1 VDDDTNSENEHG
13 QPAPNIEN
21 DGRLTYLSRTP
32 RYNPFMFEGTM
43 FGCKVMA
50 LLDNGSTHN
59 FMDEGLV
66 NKRGLHCDDFEGF
79 D

>member
-1 VDDDTNSENEHG
+1 GDDDTTSEDVQG

-21 DGRLTYLSRTP
+21 DGRLTYLLGAP

-43 FGCKVMA
+43 FGCKVMT
-50 LLDNGSTHN
+50 LLDSGSTHN

-66 NKRGLHCDDFEGF
+66 IKR
-79 D
+79 